1 MTPPPSATAELRLFP
16 DQFARTRRF
25 SLGVPH
31 SFTVVPGG
39 RGVLFLRSAA
49 GDDPTG
55 LLWRCAADGTERLL
69 ADPRVLAGER
79 GSEPQEE
86 RDRRER
92 ARVSGEGFVGYSADV
107 AVRRVVLGVGGGLWL
122 VDGADGEVPGVPR
135 PVSVESPALTPL
147 LSPDGSRIAYVT
159 GGALHVVGV
168 DDGLDVTL
176 AAPEGPGV
184 TYGLSDHVSAE
195 EIGRERAMWWCPDS
209 DALLVARVD
218 VSGVRVRWIAD
229 PAHPERPP
237 RAVRY
242 PAAGTANAVTTLH
255 VLRLDGGR
263 VDVDLPARAGAGHP
277 VAGPWTDR
285 AFEYVTSGDWDAHG
299 PLVGVQTRDQ
309 RTVLTLAVDPA
320 DGTVRELAAEH
331 DEQWVALLPGAP
343 ARTASGTLVSSRLL
357 PDGTRGLAL
366 GPDTTPPG
374 LQVRALLGVDGERVL
389 LSAGTDPT
397 EVHVWECRPGNPPRR
412 LSSGPGLH
420 RGVRAADTLVL
431 EGTTPQGTY
440 ARVVRPGGREV
451 LIASYAEEP
460 VVDPRPR
467 MLTLGPRALRS
478 SLFLPSWHT
487 EGTGRLPVLLCP
499 YGGYGL
505 GLVVRARGWWTLVA
519 QWFAEQGFAVLVTDG
534 RGTPGRG
541 ADWEKSIFGDRLTP
555 VLEDQVDAVREAA
568 RLYPELDLGRVGV
581 RGWSY
586 GGYLAAAAVLHR
598 PDVFHAA
605 VAGAAPTDR
614 RLYDTHWEERFLGHP
629 DVQPENY
636 RRSSLLHDAAK
647 LSRPLLLVHG
657 LADDNVSVAHMLRF
671 SAALLAAGR
680 PHQVL
685 PLSGVSHTT
694 TRGGVGGALLLHE
707 LAFLRSSV
715 GCEGAAGAGAARR
728 AGVHSSGTGGRP
740 VADPSVEGNP
750 S

>member
-1 MTPPPSATAELRLFP
+1 M
-16 DQFARTRRF
+16 
-25 SLGVPH
+25 PH

-55 LLWRCAADGTERLL
+55 LLWRCAPDGTERLL
-69 ADPRVLAGER
+69 ADPRALAGA
-79 GSEPQEE
+79 GGAEPPQE

-92 ARVSGEGFVGYSADV
+92 ARVPGEGFVGYSTDLA
-107 AVRRVVLGVGGGLWL
+107 ARRVVLGLGGGLWL
-122 VDGADGEVPGVPR
+122 VDGADGEVPATPR
-135 PVSVESPALTPL
+135 PVPVEGPALAPL
-147 LSPDGSRIAYVT
+147 LSPDGARLAYVT

-176 AAPEGPGV
+176 AAPEGPDV
-184 TYGLSDHVSAE
+184 AYGLCDHVSAE
-195 EIGRERAMWWCPDS
+195 EIGRERGMWWSPGS

-218 VSGVRVRWIAD
+218 VSGVAVRWIAD

-237 RAVRY
+237 RRTRY
-242 PAAGTANAVTTLH
+242 AAAGTANAVTTLH

-263 VDVDLPARAGAGHP
+263 VDVDLPARAAAGHP
-277 VAGPWTDR
+277 AGGPWTDR
-285 AFEYVTSGDWDAHG
+285 AFEYVTSGGWDAHG

-343 ARTASGTLVSSRLL
+343 LRTASGALVSSRLL

-389 LSAGTDPT
+389 LSAGTDPA
-397 EVHVWECRPGNPPRR
+397 EVHVWECRPGDPPRR

-431 EGTTPQGTY
+431 DGTTPQGTY
-440 ARVVRPGGREV
+440 ARVVGPGAPGV
-451 LIASYAEEP
+451 LIASHAEQP

-478 SLFLPSWHT
+478 ALFLPSWHT
-487 EGTGRLPVLLCP
+487 GGTGRLPVLLCP

-519 QWFAEQGFAVLVTDG
+519 QWFAEQGFAVLITDG

-568 RLYPELDLGRVGV
+568 RRYPELDLGRVGV

-586 GGYLAAAAVLHR
+586 GGYLAAAAVLYR

-636 RRSSLLHDAAK
+636 RRSSLLQDAAR

-715 GCEGAAGAGAARR
+715 GCEGAVGAGAARR

-740 VADPSVEGNP
+740 VAGPSVEGNP